1 MAEVLAGGRWTESD
15 VIEAIMEVFPSRRDL
30 VTLGI
35 GDDCAVLAR
44 GERLVTT
51 DASVEG
57 VHFDVAWMTLADAAY
72 RCLTSNLSDVAAMGG
87 EPGCF
92 TLALGLRPDLGF
104 DEIRGAIGAMRQCV
118 EEHGLSRC
126 ALVGGDVVR
135 SAVAMFSVTML
146 GEVPEWPVVTRAG
159 ARAGDVIAVLGDP
172 GYAAAGLELCRR
184 GRAGESS
191 WSRFVEAFR
200 RPRAQVVLGPLLARV
215 RLVTAMMDTSDG
227 IMTDLPRMLKS
238 SGCGAE
244 LDVGAFVPDAAMAA
258 LGCELGM
265 DPLGWMASGGE
276 DFGLLVTADPCHVC
290 ALERAALEYGVRCRV
305 IGRCTAERR
314 LCWLKG
320 GREVAME
327 DASFSHF

>member
-135 SAVAMFSVTML
+135 SGDVFGDDAWRGSRMA
-146 GEVPEWPVVTRAG
+146 GGDARGG
-159 ARAGDVIAVLGDP
+159 ARGGCDRGVGGSGICG
-172 GYAAAGLELCRR
+172 
-184 GRAGESS
+184 GRA
-191 WSRFVEAFR
+191 
-200 RPRAQVVLGPLLARV
+200 
-215 RLVTAMMDTSDG
+215 
-227 IMTDLPRMLKS
+227 
-238 SGCGAE
+238 
-244 LDVGAFVPDAAMAA
+244 
-258 LGCELGM
+258 
-265 DPLGWMASGGE
+265 
-276 DFGLLVTADPCHVC
+276 
-290 ALERAALEYGVRCRV
+290 
-305 IGRCTAERR
+305 
-314 LCWLKG
+314 
-320 GREVAME
+320 
-327 DASFSHF
+327 